1 MFNDLEMYLYR
12 NHTFVVGGSG
22 RVFIHAGQTIDAPL
36 VAEAVN
42 LDAATLAVDAIKAG
56 QDGMPA
62 FSLLVALGLLAQA
75 GTSHTGNA
83 TSH

>member
-22 RVFIHAGQTIDAPL
+22 RVFIHVGQTIDAPL
-36 VAEAVN
+36 VAEAASI
-42 LDAATLAVDAIKAG
+42 DAAMLAVDAIKAG

-75 GTSHTGNA
+75 GTSWH
-83 TSH
+83 

>member
-1 MFNDLEMYLYR
+1 MLNDLEMYLYR
-12 NHTFVVGGSG
+12 NHTFVVGASG
-22 RVFIHAGQTIDAPL
+22 RVFIHAGQTLDASL

-42 LDAATLAVDAIKAG
+42 LDAAMLAVDAIKAG

-62 FSLLVALGLLAQA
+62 FTLLVGLGLLAQA
-75 GTSHTGNA
+75 GNSHTGNA